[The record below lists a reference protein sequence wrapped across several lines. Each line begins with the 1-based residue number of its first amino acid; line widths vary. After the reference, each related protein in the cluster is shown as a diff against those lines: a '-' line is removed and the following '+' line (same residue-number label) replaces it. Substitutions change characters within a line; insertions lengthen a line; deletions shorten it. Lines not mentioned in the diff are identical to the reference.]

1 MQRRIMAILTT
12 LLVAIALIV
21 ALPGSSAAHDGRLLS
36 ASLSGAN
43 EVPPADPDG
52 SGDATVALG
61 RDAVC
66 FTLSW
71 NNINQPFAGHIHR
84 GAAGV
89 NGPIV
94 VGFFQKTPTTP
105 LPAGISSAAGCVQ
118 GVDPALIAEIR
129 DNPAG
134 FYVNLHTA
142 DFPGGVIRGQLKV
155 ARHVDLDAPRQLRA
169 FLLGSNEVPPADPD
183 GFGFAF
189 VSAKKDTVC
198 HVTSWARINPPFAG
212 HIHRGAAGINGP
224 IVVPFFQS
232 TPTDPLP
239 ATFNA
244 VDGCIGGV
252 DPALIAEIRDNPAGF
267 YVNLHT
273 ADFPGGAIRGQ
284 LHR

>member
-21 ALPGSSAAHDGRLLS
+21 ALPGSSAAHDSRLLS
-36 ASLSGAN
+36 ARLSGAN

-84 GAAGV
+84 GAAGI

-129 DNPAG
+129 G
-134 FYVNLHTA
+134 
-142 DFPGGVIRGQLKV
+142 
-155 ARHVDLDAPRQLRA
+155 
-169 FLLGSNEVPPADPD
+169 
-183 GFGFAF
+183 
-189 VSAKKDTVC
+189 
-198 HVTSWARINPPFAG
+198 
-212 HIHRGAAGINGP
+212 
-224 IVVPFFQS
+224 
-232 TPTDPLP
+232 
-239 ATFNA
+239 
-244 VDGCIGGV
+244 
-252 DPALIAEIRDNPAGF
+252 NPAGF